1 MVGKGRSEGAMAGG
15 GGTMPQQEESG
26 RVRAWVLAK
35 AENPAE
41 AAERIWNEEVGVDKS
56 MIVRADVVSG
66 AQPKNILVPV
76 DAANPD
82 ELEAAKAIITKKTGD
97 NALTVARVTKHKPYP
112 PGDGRNPWQDEDQ
125 DEDEILGKNPWG

>member
-1 MVGKGRSEGAMAGG
+1 MAGE

-26 RVRAWVLAK
+26 RVSAWVLAK
-35 AENPAE
+35 AQNPAD

-76 DAANPD
+76 DAANEG
-82 ELEAAKAIITKKTGD
+82 ELQDALKIIRKETGD
-97 NALTVARVTKHKPYP
+97 TAPTVARVTKHKPYP
-112 PGDGRNPWQDEDQ
+112 PGDGRNPWPDEDQ
-125 DEDEILGKNPWG
+125 DEDEILGRNPWG